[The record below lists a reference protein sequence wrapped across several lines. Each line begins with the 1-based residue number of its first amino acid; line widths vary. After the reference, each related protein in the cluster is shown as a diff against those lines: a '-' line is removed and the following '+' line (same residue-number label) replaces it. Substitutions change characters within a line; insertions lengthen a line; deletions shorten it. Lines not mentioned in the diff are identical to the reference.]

1 MTNNQK
7 DPLFVLIKSLS
18 KSEKRQFKLYVGRL
32 GANTDSKFIA
42 LFDHLNKCEVFDE
55 DLILKKEIVTKAQIS
70 NLKAHLYKQ
79 ILISLRLN
87 PLHQNIRTQ
96 IREQLDFATILYHKG
111 LYKQSLKVLEKAKVL
126 ALDYQENN
134 SAVEIVEFEK
144 IIESQYITRSIGS
157 RSEELTREATDLNT
171 KNSLTSKLSNLS
183 LQLYGKMLK
192 TGYVK
197 NEKEHKEVSSFFQQ
211 QLPIYDWAIMGFREK
226 LWLYKTFL
234 WYAFTVQDFLSCY
247 KYSKKWVDLF
257 HDNRTMIALNP
268 VFYIRGNHYLMES
281 LYLIRNTS
289 KLEQSLLDFE
299 ASITSEK
306 FPKNDNIE
314 VLSFL
319 YLYNNKL
326 NLHFLKGNFHEGIH
340 LVDEIVERV
349 EMFKNRL
356 DNHHVMVLY
365 YKISCLYFGSDDYK
379 NCIYFLS
386 QIIDNKSLN
395 VREDL
400 MCFSRVLSLIA
411 HYESGIDLHLDKQ
424 IKETYKFLIKM
435 DDLYEVQKELIKFV
449 RKLGYIFPHQVKEEL
464 IKLYERL
471 KHYENHPYEK
481 RAFLYLDILSWL
493 ESHIEGRPIAE
504 IIEEKS

>member
-1 MTNNQK
+1 MINNQK
-7 DPLFVLIKSLS
+7 DPLFILIKSLS
-18 KSEKRQFKLYVGRL
+18 KSEKRQFKVYVGRV
-32 GANTDSKFIA
+32 GVNTDSKFIA
-42 LFDHLNKCEVFDE
+42 LFDHINKCEGLDE
-55 DLILKKEIVTKAQIS
+55 DLIIRKGIVTKAQFS

-111 LYKQSLKVLEKAKVL
+111 LYKQSLKVLEKAKSL
-126 ALDYQENN
+126 AVEYNENN

-144 IIESQYITRSIGS
+144 IIESQYITRSISS
-157 RSEELTREATDLNT
+157 RSDELTREATVLTN

-183 LQLYGKMLK
+183 LKLYGKMLK

-197 NEKEHKEVSSFFQQ
+197 NENEHNQVTSFFEQE
-211 QLPIYDWAIMGFREK
+211 LPTYEWEVMGFREK

-247 KYSKKWVDLF
+247 KYSKKWVELF
-257 HDNRTMIALNP
+257 HDNRSMIAFNP

-281 LYLIRNTS
+281 LYLIRNTN

-299 ASITSEK
+299 KSISSDK
-306 FPKNDNIE
+306 FPNNDNIE
-314 VLSFL
+314 VLRFL
-319 YLYNNKL
+319 YLHNNKL
-326 NLHFLKGNFHEGIH
+326 NLHFLKGNFQEGISS
-340 LVDEIVERV
+340 VDEIIKGIR
-349 EMFKNRL
+349 KYKDRL
-356 DNHHVMVLY
+356 DNHHIMVLY
-365 YKISCLYFGSDDYK
+365 YKISCLYFGSADYK
-379 NCIYFLS
+379 NCIAYLS
-386 QIIDNKSLN
+386 QIIDNKDLK

-411 HYESGIDLHLDKQ
+411 HYESGVDLHLDKQ

-449 RKLGYIFPHQVKEEL
+449 RKLGYIFPNQVKEEL
-464 IKLYERL
+464 KKLYKTLKLYED
-471 KHYENHPYEK
+471 HPYEK

-493 ESHIEGRPIAE
+493 ESHIEERPISE
-504 IIEEKS
+504 IIKEKS

>member
-18 KSEKRQFKLYVGRL
+18 KSEKRQFKVYVGRV

-55 DLILKKEIVTKAQIS
+55 DLIIKKGIVTKAQIS

-126 ALDYQENN
+126 AVEYNENN

-144 IIESQYITRSIGS
+144 IIESQYITRSISS
-157 RSEELTREATDLNT
+157 RSDELAREATELTT

-183 LQLYGKMLK
+183 LKLYGKMLK

-197 NEKEHKEVSSFFQQ
+197 NEKEHKQVTSFFEQE
-211 QLPIYDWAIMGFREK
+211 LPKYDWDVMGFREK
-226 LWLYKTFL
+226 LWLYKTYL

-257 HDNRTMIALNP
+257 HDNRTMIAFNP

-289 KLEQSLLDFE
+289 KLEQSLSDFE
-299 ASITSEK
+299 EAITSDK

-319 YLYNNKL
+319 YLHNNKL
-326 NLHFLKGNFHEGIH
+326 NLHFLKGNFEEGICS
-340 LVDEIVERV
+340 VNEIIDGIH
-349 EMFKNRL
+349 KYKDRL
-356 DNHHVMVLY
+356 DNHHIMVLY

-379 NCIYFLS
+379 NCIVYLS
-386 QIIDNKSLN
+386 KVIDNKDLK

-449 RKLGYIFPHQVKEEL
+449 RKLGYIFPNQVKEEL
-464 IKLYERL
+464 KKLYDRL
-471 KHYENHPYEK
+471 KRYEDHPYEK

-493 ESHIEGRPIAE
+493 ESHIEDRPIAE
-504 IIEEKS
+504 IIKEKS

>member
-1 MTNNQK
+1 
-7 DPLFVLIKSLS
+7 
-18 KSEKRQFKLYVGRL
+18 
-32 GANTDSKFIA
+32 
-42 LFDHLNKCEVFDE
+42 
-55 DLILKKEIVTKAQIS
+55 
-70 NLKAHLYKQ
+70 
-79 ILISLRLN
+79 
-87 PLHQNIRTQ
+87 
-96 IREQLDFATILYHKG
+96 
-111 LYKQSLKVLEKAKVL
+111 
-126 ALDYQENN
+126 
-134 SAVEIVEFEK
+134 
-144 IIESQYITRSIGS
+144 
-157 RSEELTREATDLNT
+157 
-171 KNSLTSKLSNLS
+171 
-183 LQLYGKMLK
+183 
-192 TGYVK
+192 
-197 NEKEHKEVSSFFQQ
+197 
-211 QLPIYDWAIMGFREK
+211 
-226 LWLYKTFL
+226 
-234 WYAFTVQDFLSCY
+234 
-247 KYSKKWVDLF
+247 
-257 HDNRTMIALNP
+257 MIALNP

-340 LVDEIVERV
+340 LVGEIVERV

>member
-1 MTNNQK
+1 MINNQK
-7 DPLFVLIKSLS
+7 DPLFILIKSLS
-18 KSEKRQFKLYVGRL
+18 KSEKRQFKVYVGRV
-32 GANTDSKFIA
+32 GVNTDSKFIA
-42 LFDHLNKCEVFDE
+42 LFDHINKCEGLDE
-55 DLILKKEIVTKAQIS
+55 DLIIRKGIVTKAQFS

-111 LYKQSLKVLEKAKVL
+111 LYKQSLKVLEKAKSL
-126 ALDYQENN
+126 AVEYNENN

-144 IIESQYITRSIGS
+144 IIESQYITRSISS
-157 RSEELTREATDLNT
+157 RSDELTREATELTN

-183 LQLYGKMLK
+183 LKLYGKMLK

-197 NEKEHKEVSSFFQQ
+197 NENEHNQVTSFFEQE
-211 QLPIYDWAIMGFREK
+211 LPTYEWEVMGFREK

-247 KYSKKWVDLF
+247 KYSKKWVELF
-257 HDNRTMIALNP
+257 HDNRSMIAFNP

-281 LYLIRNTS
+281 LYLIRNTN

-299 ASITSEK
+299 KSISSDK
-306 FPKNDNIE
+306 FPNNDNIE
-314 VLSFL
+314 VLRFL
-319 YLYNNKL
+319 YLHNNKL
-326 NLHFLKGNFHEGIH
+326 NLHFLKGNFQEGISS
-340 LVDEIVERV
+340 VDEIIKGIR
-349 EMFKNRL
+349 KYKDRL
-356 DNHHVMVLY
+356 DNHHIMVLY
-365 YKISCLYFGSDDYK
+365 YKISCLYFGSADYK
-379 NCIYFLS
+379 NCIAYLS
-386 QIIDNKSLN
+386 QIIDNKDLK

-411 HYESGIDLHLDKQ
+411 HYESGVDLHLDKQ

-449 RKLGYIFPHQVKEEL
+449 RKLGYIFPNQVKEEL
-464 IKLYERL
+464 KKLYKTLKLYED
-471 KHYENHPYEK
+471 HPYEK
-481 RAFLYLDILSWL
+481 RAFLYLDIL
-493 ESHIEGRPIAE
+493 
-504 IIEEKS
+504 